1 MGETGNNNL
10 ILHNRSLRPR
20 KVPEVTQLANSRA
33 RIRTNLQSKPIHYT
47 SRINANL
54 DSLGFESIIITTLL
68 VKYYFPSLLELSLS
82 LVPKTLH
89 GILLCLFFLS
99 FFH

>member
-10 ILHNRSLRPR
+10 ILHHRSLRPR
-20 KVPEVTQLANSRA
+20 KVPEVTKLANSRA
-33 RIRTNLQSKPIHYT
+33 RTRTNLQSKPIHYA
-47 SRINANL
+47 SWIDANL
-54 DSLGFESIIITTLL
+54 DSLGFGNIIITTLL

-82 LVPKTLH
+82 LAPKAPH
-89 GILLCLFFLS
+89 GILPCLFCLS